1 MLNRARLH
9 FPHPHT
15 GLPHLLHVPMALA
28 AALAAMLTLVGL
40 VATANP
46 LSLLFEPSL
55 GPSLS
60 EITAKVRT
68 YANEW
73 QPLLDPLITLDG
85 GVQVKSSSVKGIEI
99 DGVTY
104 YYRLQHS
111 FSYDPL
117 SRGVVMEVVPV
128 ATLDSGTDW
137 EVQVY
142 RLK

>member
-1 MLNRARLH
+1 MLNRPRLQ

-40 VATANP
+40 VASGNP
-46 LSLLFEPSL
+46 LSLLIEPSL

-68 YANEW
+68 YASEW
-73 QPLLDPLITLDG
+73 QPLLDPLITLDNG
-85 GVQVKSSSVKGIEI
+85 IQVKSSSMRGVEI

-104 YYRLQHS
+104 YYRLLHS

-117 SRGVVMEVVPV
+117 SRGDVTEVVPV
-128 ATLDSGTDW
+128 ATLDPGTDW